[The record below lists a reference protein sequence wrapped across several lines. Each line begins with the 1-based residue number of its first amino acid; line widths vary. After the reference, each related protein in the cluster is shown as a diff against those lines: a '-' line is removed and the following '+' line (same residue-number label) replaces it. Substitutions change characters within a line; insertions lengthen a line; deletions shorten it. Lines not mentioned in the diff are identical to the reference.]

1 MLLIFALLN
10 LIWLWCIRKQ
20 IAFTA
25 TVLKSVA
32 AILTR
37 TPELLL
43 VQLLMAGAVLGVM
56 ALWGGAYIEL
66 LARMDEYD
74 ADHKSDAGAVGYWA
88 AGNLWALVSLF
99 WVQVRAPHLPHAC
112 MSPPS
117 PSISLHL
124 PSISLDLPPPLALA
138 CISLHLPSIS
148 LHPPPSP
155 YISPPSPSISP
166 PSPSISPPS
175 PSTSPISWV
184 QFTLLNISLVTTCA
198 TVGAWCKLQ
207 QHIVSIVK
215 QVSDRRAPLASQ

>member
-37 TPELLL
+37 TPELLI

-66 LARMDEYD
+66 LALMDEYD

-99 WVQVRAPHLPHAC
+99 WVQVRTSSPSCVHPPSIPPSPSL
-112 MSPPS
+112 SPPS
-117 PSISLHL
+117 PSIPPVPLHL
-124 PSISLDLPPPLALA
+124 TRSARTRRSL
-138 CISLHLPSIS
+138 
-148 LHPPPSP
+148 
-155 YISPPSPSISP
+155 
-166 PSPSISPPS
+166 
-175 PSTSPISWV
+175 
-184 QFTLLNISLVTTCA
+184 
-198 TVGAWCKLQ
+198 
-207 QHIVSIVK
+207 
-215 QVSDRRAPLASQ
+215 R